1 MMCFYNWQGEQKD
14 QQIKFMK
21 QFIIFVKKEFY
32 HIFRDRK
39 SLLIIFLM
47 PIAQIILFGFA
58 LTNEIKNSNIAVLDN
73 AKDESSRA
81 IIHRLD
87 ASRYFN
93 ISGNISTQHDIE
105 TAFKSGSI
113 RLVVVFQPKFRE
125 SLLHTNHA
133 QIQLIADASDPNT
146 ATTVTNYAS
155 SIINDYQKELNEQ
168 LQTPYM
174 IRPEIRML
182 YNPQLKGAYNFVPGV
197 MAMILILIAAMMT
210 SVAIVREKEINTME
224 VILVSPLKPLLFI
237 LSKAIPYIF
246 LSLVNVVTILIV
258 SFTILDV
265 PINGSLLLLMT
276 ESLLFIITA
285 VSLGLMI
292 STFTKTQQ
300 EAQLISLVALL
311 LPTLLLGGFMFPIES
326 MPLPLQIMSNVVPS
340 KWYFLIVK
348 DVMIKGLGFSEV
360 WKESLVLMGMSIFL
374 LTISFKKFKI
384 RLA

>member
-1 MMCFYNWQGEQKD
+1 
-14 QQIKFMK
+14 MK
-21 QFIIFVKKEFY
+21 QFIVFVKKEFY

-39 SLLIIFLM
+39 SLLIIIMM
-47 PIAQIILFGFA
+47 PIVQIILFGFA

-73 AKDESSRA
+73 AKDESTRA
-81 IIHRLD
+81 IIQRLD

-93 ISGNISTQHDIE
+93 VSRNLNTQQDIE
-105 TAFKSGSI
+105 TAFKSGTI
-113 RLVVVFQPKFRE
+113 RLAVVFQPGFRQ

-133 QIQLIADASDPNT
+133 QVQLIADASDPNT

-155 SIINDYQKELNEQ
+155 NIINDYQKELNEQ
-168 LQTPYM
+168 LQVPLM
-174 IRPEIRML
+174 IKPEIRML

-224 VILVSPLKPLLFI
+224 VLLVSPLKPLLFI
-237 LSKAIPYIF
+237 ISKAIPYIF
-246 LSLVNVVTILIV
+246 LSLVNVATILLV
-258 SFTILDV
+258 SVTLLEV
-265 PINGSLLLLMT
+265 PINGSLLLLMG
-276 ESLLFIITA
+276 EALLFIITA

-300 EAQLISLVALL
+300 EAQMFSLMALM

-326 MPLPLQIMSNVVPS
+326 MPLPLRIISNVVPS
-340 KWYFLIVK
+340 KWFFLIVK
-348 DVMIKGLGFSEV
+348 DVMIKGLGWQAV
-360 WKESLVLMGMSIFL
+360 WKESLILLGMSLFFL
-374 LTISFKKFKI
+374 ALSFSKFKI

>member
-1 MMCFYNWQGEQKD
+1 
-14 QQIKFMK
+14 MK

-39 SLLIIFLM
+39 SLLIIILM
-47 PIAQIILFGFA
+47 PIVQIILFGFA

-81 IIHRLD
+81 IIQRLD

-93 ISGNISTQHDIE
+93 VSQYFSTQSGIE
-105 TAFKSGSI
+105 KAFKSGTI
-113 RLVVVFQPKFRE
+113 RLVVVFQPGFRQ

-133 QIQLIADASDPNT
+133 QVQLIADASDPNT
-146 ATTVTNYAS
+146 ATTVTNYATN
-155 SIINDYQKELNEQ
+155 IINDYQKELNTQ
-168 LQTPYM
+168 VDLPLL
-174 IRPEIRML
+174 IKSEIRML
-182 YNPQLKGAYNFVPGV
+182 YNPQLKGTFNFVPGV

-237 LSKAIPYIF
+237 ISKAIPYIF

-258 SFTILDV
+258 SVTVLEV
-265 PINGSLLLLMT
+265 PINGNIFLLMA
-276 ESLLFIITA
+276 ESFLFILTA

-292 STFTKTQQ
+292 SNITKTQQ
-300 EAQLISLVALL
+300 EAQMFSLIALL

-326 MPLPLQIMSNVVPS
+326 MPLPLRILSNVVPS
-340 KWYFLIVK
+340 KWFFIIVK
-348 DVMIKGLGFSEV
+348 DVMIKGLGFSAI
-360 WKESLVLMGMSIFL
+360 WKESLVLLGMTLFFL
-374 LTISFKKFKI
+374 AISFSKFKT

>member
-1 MMCFYNWQGEQKD
+1 
-14 QQIKFMK
+14 MK
-21 QFIIFVKKEFY
+21 QFTIFVKKEFR

-39 SLLIIFLM
+39 SLLIIILM
-47 PIAQIILFGFA
+47 PIVQIILFGFA

-73 AKDESSRA
+73 AKDGSSRA
-81 IIHRLD
+81 IIQRLD

-93 ISGNISTQHDIE
+93 VSQILNTQADIE
-105 TAFKSGSI
+105 TAFKSGKI
-113 RLVVVFQPKFRE
+113 RLAVVFQPGFRE

-133 QIQLIADASDPNT
+133 QVQLIADASDPNT
-146 ATTVTNYAS
+146 ATTVTNYAAN
-155 SIINDYQKELNEQ
+155 IISDYQKELNGQ
-168 LQTPYM
+168 VQVPYA
-174 IRPEIRML
+174 IKPEIRML

-224 VILVSPLKPLLFI
+224 VLLVSPLKPLLFI

-246 LSLVNVVTILIV
+246 LSLVNVVTILLV
-258 SFTILDV
+258 SVTLLEV
-265 PINGSLLLLMT
+265 PINGSLLLLMG

-292 STFTKTQQ
+292 STLTKTQQ
-300 EAQLISLVALL
+300 EAQMFSLMALL

-326 MPLPLQIMSNVVPS
+326 MPLPLRIISNVVPS
-340 KWYFLIVK
+340 KWFFLIVK
-348 DVMIKGLGFSEV
+348 DVMIKGLGFSAV
-360 WKESLVLMGMSIFL
+360 WKESLILAGMSLFL
-374 LTISFKKFKI
+374 LAISFKKFKT

>member
-1 MMCFYNWQGEQKD
+1 
-14 QQIKFMK
+14 MK
-21 QFIIFVKKEFY
+21 QFIVFVKKEFY

-39 SLLIIFLM
+39 SLLIIIMM
-47 PIAQIILFGFA
+47 PIVQIILFGFA

-73 AKDESSRA
+73 AKDESTRA
-81 IIHRLD
+81 IIQRLD

-93 ISGNISTQHDIE
+93 VSRNLNTQQDIE
-105 TAFKSGSI
+105 TAFKSGTI
-113 RLVVVFQPKFRE
+113 RLAVVFQPGFRQ

-133 QIQLIADASDPNT
+133 QVQLIADASDPNT

-155 SIINDYQKELNEQ
+155 NIINDYQKELNEQ
-168 LQTPYM
+168 VQVPLM
-174 IRPEIRML
+174 IKPEIRML

-224 VILVSPLKPLLFI
+224 VLLVSPLKPLLFI
-237 LSKAIPYIF
+237 ISKAIPYIF
-246 LSLVNVVTILIV
+246 LSLVNVATILLV
-258 SFTILDV
+258 SVTLLEV
-265 PINGSLLLLMT
+265 PINGSLLLLMG
-276 ESLLFIITA
+276 EALLFIITA

-300 EAQLISLVALL
+300 EAQMFSLMALM

-326 MPLPLQIMSNVVPS
+326 MPLPLRIISNVVPS
-340 KWYFLIVK
+340 KWFFLIVK
-348 DVMIKGLGFSEV
+348 DVMIKGLGWQAV
-360 WKESLVLMGMSIFL
+360 WKESLILLGMSLFFL
-374 LTISFKKFKI
+374 ALSFSKFKI

>member
-1 MMCFYNWQGEQKD
+1 
-14 QQIKFMK
+14 MK

-47 PIAQIILFGFA
+47 PIIQIILFGFA

-73 AKDESSRA
+73 SKDEA
-81 IIHRLD
+81 TTTLIERLN
-87 ASRYFN
+87 ASRYFKVYEN
-93 ISGNISTQHDIE
+93 LKTQADIE
-105 TAFKSGSI
+105 SAFKSGNV
-113 RLVVVFQPKFRE
+113 RMVVVFPPNFRQ
-125 SLLHTNHA
+125 SLLHSNKA
-133 QIQLIADASDPNT
+133 QIQLLADASDPNT
-146 ATTVTNYAS
+146 ATTITQYAS
-155 SIINDYQKELNEQ
+155 SIIGDYQQELNGQ
-168 LQTPYM
+168 FKTPYQ
-174 IRPEIRML
+174 IKAEIRML
-182 YNPQLKGAYNFVPGV
+182 YNPQLKGTYNFVPGV

-237 LSKAIPYIF
+237 VSKAIPYIF
-246 LSLVNVVTILIV
+246 LSLVNVITILIV
-258 SFTILDV
+258 SVTILDV
-265 PINGSLLLLMT
+265 PINGSLFLLMI

-292 STFTKTQQ
+292 SNFTKTQQ
-300 EAQLISLVALL
+300 EAQMFSLMSLL

-326 MPLPLQIMSNVVPS
+326 MPLPLQIASNIVPS

-348 DVMIKGLGFSEV
+348 DVMIKGLGFSQV
-360 WKESLVLMGMSIFL
+360 WKETLVLIGMSLFL

-384 RLA
+384 RLS

>member
-1 MMCFYNWQGEQKD
+1 
-14 QQIKFMK
+14 MK
-21 QFIIFVKKEFY
+21 QFIIYVRKEFY

-39 SLLIIFLM
+39 SLLIIIMM
-47 PIAQIILFGFA
+47 PIIQIILFGFA

-81 IIHRLD
+81 IIQRLD

-93 ISGNISTQHDIE
+93 VFRNINSQQDIE
-105 TAFKSGSI
+105 TAFRSGNI
-113 RLVVVFQPKFRE
+113 RLVVVFQPGFRE
-125 SLLHTNHA
+125 SLLHTNTA
-133 QIQLIADASDPNT
+133 QVQLIADASDPNT
-146 ATTVTNYAS
+146 ATTVTNYAKN
-155 SIINDYQKELNEQ
+155 IIGDYQKELNGQ
-168 LQTPYM
+168 FQAPYM
-174 IRPEIRML
+174 ISPEIRML

-237 LSKAIPYIF
+237 ISKAVPYIF

-258 SFTILDV
+258 SVNILEV
-265 PINGSLLLLMT
+265 PINGSLMLLMG
-276 ESLLFIITA
+276 EALLFIITA

-300 EAQLISLVALL
+300 EAQMFSLMTLL

-326 MPLPLQIMSNVVPS
+326 MPLPLRVMSNIVPS
-340 KWYFLIVK
+340 KWFFLIVK
-348 DVMIKGLGFSEV
+348 DVMIKGLGLQAV
-360 WKESLVLMGMSIFL
+360 WKESLVLVGMSLFFL
-374 LTISFKKFKI
+374 TLSFSKFKI
-384 RLA
+384 RLS

>member
-1 MMCFYNWQGEQKD
+1 
-14 QQIKFMK
+14 MK

-39 SLLIIFLM
+39 SLLIIILM
-47 PIAQIILFGFA
+47 PIVQIILFGFA

-73 AKDESSRA
+73 SKDEATSA
-81 IIHRLD
+81 IIQRLD

-93 ISGNISTQHDIE
+93 VYRNLNTQADIE
-105 TAFKSGSI
+105 AAFKTGDI
-113 RLVVVFQPKFRE
+113 RLVVVFQPGFRE

-133 QIQLIADASDPNT
+133 QVQLIADASDPNT
-146 ATTVTNYAS
+146 ATTVTNYATN
-155 SIINDYQKELNEQ
+155 IINDYQQEMNGL
-168 LQTPYM
+168 LQVPYQ
-174 IRPEIRML
+174 IKPEIRML

-237 LSKAIPYIF
+237 VSKAIPYIF

-258 SFTILDV
+258 SVTILDV
-265 PINGSLLLLMT
+265 PINGNIFLLMA

-285 VSLGLMI
+285 VSLGLFI
-292 STFTKTQQ
+292 STATKTQQ
-300 EAQLISLVALL
+300 EAQMFSLMALL

-326 MPLPLQIMSNVVPS
+326 MPLPLRIISNIVPS
-340 KWYFLIVK
+340 KWFFMIVK
-348 DVMIKGLGFSEV
+348 DVMIKGLGFSVV
-360 WKESLVLMGMSIFL
+360 WKESLVLLGMSLFL

-384 RLA
+384 RLS

>member
-1 MMCFYNWQGEQKD
+1 MRCFYNWQGEQKD
-14 QQIKFMK
+14 QQINMK

-47 PIAQIILFGFA
+47 PIVQIILFGFA

-73 AKDESSRA
+73 AGDESSRA
-81 IIHRLD
+81 IIRRLD

-93 ISGNISTQHDIE
+93 VVQIIHAQPEIEPAFKTGNI
-105 TAFKSGSI
+105 
-113 RLVVVFQPKFRE
+113 RMVVVFQPGFRH

-146 ATTVTNYAS
+146 ATAITNYAS
-155 SIINDYQKELNEQ
+155 SIIGDYQQELYG
-168 LQTPYM
+168 LTAIPFM
-174 IRPEIRML
+174 IQPEIRML
-182 YNPQLKGAYNFVPGV
+182 YNPQLKGTYNFVPGV

-210 SVAIVREKEINTME
+210 SVAIVREKELNTME
-224 VILVSPLKPLLFI
+224 VLLVSPLKPLLFI
-237 LSKAIPYIF
+237 ISKAIPYIF

-258 SFTILDV
+258 SYTILDV
-265 PINGSLLLLMT
+265 PINGNLFLLIA

-285 VSLGLMI
+285 VALGLMI

-300 EAQLISLVALL
+300 EAQMISLMVLL

-326 MPLPLQIMSNVVPS
+326 MPLPLQIVSNIVPS

-348 DVMIKGLGFSEV
+348 DVMIKGLGFSQV
-360 WKESLVLMGMSIFL
+360 WKESLVLLGMSVFL
-374 LTISFKKFKI
+374 LAISFKKFKI
-384 RLA
+384 RLS

>member
-1 MMCFYNWQGEQKD
+1 
-14 QQIKFMK
+14 MK
-21 QFIIFVKKEFY
+21 QFMIFVKKEFY

-47 PIAQIILFGFA
+47 PVVQIILFGFA
-58 LTNEIKNSNIAVLDN
+58 LTNEIKNSNIAVLDY

-81 IIHRLD
+81 IIQRLD
-87 ASRYFN
+87 ASRYFKVASIIN
-93 ISGNISTQHDIE
+93 TQQDIE
-105 TAFKSGSI
+105 TAFKTGKI
-113 RLVVVFQPKFRE
+113 RLVVIFQSGFRQ
-125 SLLHTNHA
+125 SLLHSNYA

-146 ATTVTNYAS
+146 ATTISNYAS
-155 SIINDYQKELNEQ
+155 NIINDYQQELNELVQ
-168 LQTPYM
+168 VPYM
-174 IRPEIRML
+174 IKPEMRML

-224 VILVSPLKPLLFI
+224 VLLVSPLKPLLFI

-258 SFTILDV
+258 SFTVLEV
-265 PINGSLLLLMT
+265 PINGSLFLLMA

-300 EAQLISLVALL
+300 EAQMFSLMALM

-326 MPLPLQIMSNVVPS
+326 MPLPLQVVSDIVPS

-348 DVMIKGLGFSEV
+348 DVMIKGLGFSEI
-360 WKESLVLMGMSIFL
+360 WKESLVLLGMSVFL
-374 LTISFKKFKI
+374 LAISFKKFKI
-384 RLA
+384 RLS

>member
-1 MMCFYNWQGEQKD
+1 
-14 QQIKFMK
+14 MK
-21 QFIIFVKKEFY
+21 QFIIFVKKEFR

-39 SLLIIFLM
+39 SLLIIILM
-47 PIAQIILFGFA
+47 PIVQIILFGFA

-81 IIHRLD
+81 ISQRLD

-93 ISGNISTQHDIE
+93 VSRILNTQSDIE
-105 TAFKSGSI
+105 RAFKSGKI
-113 RLVVVFQPKFRE
+113 RLAVIFQPGFRE

-133 QIQLIADASDPNT
+133 QVQLVADASDPNT

-155 SIINDYQKELNEQ
+155 NIISDYQKELNGNV
-168 LQTPYM
+168 LVPYL
-174 IRPEIRML
+174 IKPEIRML

-224 VILVSPLKPLLFI
+224 VLLVSPLKPLLFI

-246 LSLVNVVTILIV
+246 LSLVNVSTILLV
-258 SFTILDV
+258 SVTLLEV
-265 PINGSLLLLMT
+265 PINGSLILLMG

-292 STFTKTQQ
+292 STATKTQQ
-300 EAQLISLVALL
+300 EAQMFSLMALL

-326 MPLPLQIMSNVVPS
+326 MPLPLRIISNIVPS
-340 KWYFLIVK
+340 KWFFLIVK
-348 DVMIKGLGFSEV
+348 DVMIKGLGFSAV
-360 WKESLVLMGMSIFL
+360 WKESLVLAGMSLFL
-374 LTISFKKFKI
+374 LVISFKKFKI